1 MAQDLAHIAERTTR
15 IETSAS
21 SVATQKARELR
32 AQGHDIIAL
41 TQGQPD
47 FPTPDNVKQAAVR
60 AMDRDETAYTPVG
73 GTPALKDAI
82 QEKFRRDNGLDYSH
96 DQIIASN
103 GGKQVIYNAIMAT
116 VEPGDE
122 VIVAAPFWVSYPEM
136 TKFAGGVPVIHECTA
151 ENGFKMTPEE
161 LKARLTPKSRWLM
174 LNSPNNPSGAVYT
187 ADEYRALGDV
197 LVEQPQC
204 LLLSDD
210 IYEHILFDGASFAS
224 PAAADPRLYDRTL
237 TVNGVSK
244 AYAMTG
250 WRMGYAGGP
259 ENLIQTMHKLQNQS
273 TGNPCSITQAA
284 VIEALTGPQDVL
296 AERAASFQERR
307 ELMLDRLNNC
317 PGLSCM
323 RPDGAFYVYPSCEK
337 LIGRTTPGGKV
348 IETDRDFVIYL
359 IEEHGVAAVHGE
371 AYGLSPYFRLSFAA
385 STEELDEACRRIQA
399 ACQALI

>member
-1 MAQDLAHIAERTTR
+1 MAHIAERTTR

-60 AMDRDETAYTPVG
+60 AMERDETAYTPVG

-197 LVEQPQC
+197 LVEHPQC

>member
-1 MAQDLAHIAERTTR
+1 MTHIAERTTR
-15 IETSAS
+15 IEPSAS

-32 AQGHDIIAL
+32 GQGKDIIAL

-47 FPTPDNVKQAAVR
+47 FPTPDNVIRAATE
-60 AMDRDETAYTPVG
+60 AMARGETAYTPVG

-82 QEKFRRDNGLDYSH
+82 QEKFKRENGLDYSH
-96 DQIIASN
+96 EQIIASN
-103 GGKQVIYNAIMAT
+103 GGKQVIYNAIMST
-116 VEPGDE
+116 VESGDE

-136 TKFAGGVPVIHECTA
+136 TKFAEGVPVLAECKEA
-151 ENGFKMTPEE
+151 NGFK
-161 LKARLTPKSRWLM
+161 LTPGELETLLTDKTRWLV
-174 LNSPNNPSGAVYT
+174 LNSPNNPTGAVYS

-197 LVEQPQC
+197 LMNYPNC
-204 LLLSDD
+204 LLMTDD
-210 IYEHILFDGASFAS
+210 MYEHILFDGAEFAT

-259 ENLIQTMHKLQNQS
+259 EDLIKVMHKLQNQS

-296 AERAASFQERR
+296 AERAKVFQERR

-317 PGLSCM
+317 PGLSCLS
-323 RPDGAFYVYPSCEK
+323 PDGAFYVYPSCAE
-337 LIGRTTPGGKV
+337 LIGKTTPAGKR
-348 IETDRDFVIYL
+348 IENDQDFVIYL
-359 IEEHGVAAVHGE
+359 MEQHGVAAVHGE
-371 AYGLSPYFRLSFAA
+371 AYGLSPHFRLSFAA

-399 ACQALI
+399 ACQALT